1 MSQLAA
7 PFLDDTVTTPAPLT
21 LFVYKRAEH
30 TARTIA
36 ALKACDGFA
45 TTPITVFSDGPKA
58 PADAAAVAAVRALIG
73 RELPDAKLVTAGTN
87 QGLAR
92 SIIAGTGTLVRDHG
106 RVIVIE
112 DDLLVAAD
120 FLTFMNAALDRY
132 ADDPRVMQVSGYL
145 PPLTQPLPTAAFMY
159 QTSSW
164 TWGTWARAWRQF
176 EAEPVGTERLTSD
189 PVFRRRFNRN
199 GQFDYAKMLD
209 VQRRGGSDSWAIRW
223 YWSVFK
229 AGGLTLYPRQTMV
242 ANIGFDGSGTHGA
255 RGVRRDTL
263 QVVAPARQGPVPFPE
278 RVEVDRHV
286 EADVNRAYRASLRS
300 PVAWLRAAL
309 RRLLGPA

>member
-1 MSQLAA
+1 M
-7 PFLDDTVTTPAPLT
+7 PAPLAV
-21 LFVYKRAEH
+21 FVYKRVAH

-45 TTPITVFSDGPKA
+45 AASVTVFSDGPKS
-58 PADAAAVAAVRALIG
+58 PADAAEVAAVRALIV
-73 RELPDAKLVTAGTN
+73 RELPKANLVTAVAN

-112 DDLLVAAD
+112 DDLLVAPD
-120 FLTFMNAALDRY
+120 FLTFMNGALDRY

-145 PPLTQPLPTAAFMY
+145 PPLTQPFPTAVFMY

-164 TWGTWARAWRQF
+164 TWGTWARAWQQF
-176 EAEPVGTERLTSD
+176 EAEPVGTERLVGD
-189 PVFRRRFNRN
+189 PAFRRRFNRN

-209 VQRRGGSDSWAIRW
+209 VQMRGGSDSWAIRW

-229 AGGLTLYPRQTMV
+229 AGRLTLYPRQTMV

-255 RGVRRDTL
+255 RGVRRDIL
-263 QVVAPARQGPVPFPE
+263 EVFAPDRQGPVPFPAC
-278 RVEVDRHV
+278 VEVDRNV
-286 EADVNRAYRASLRS
+286 EAQVHRAYRTSLRS
-300 PVAWLRAAL
+300 PAAWLRAAL
-309 RRLLGPA
+309 RRVSGPA